1 MGTGLA
7 RLRSVY
13 FRESPDFILKMKSL
27 LFPGALTGLLLLFS
41 GHLSSAEPNP
51 PLLRSGDRIVLVGN
65 TLLERARLYGQLE
78 TQLQIAAGSDANGIT
93 LRNLGW
99 SGDSVFGDARSY
111 FGPPSEGRERL
122 SRTLGEIKPTVALLC
137 YGTGAAMSADQGW
150 TRENAHADTS
160 AAGYEASREL
170 FLSGYQALLDQIRSA
185 SGDGLREIVLLS
197 PPPLENLGDPLP
209 DQVENNRRLGGF
221 RDGIRELAKK
231 NSLRFVDLFAALGGD
246 AFQGEVAKPALTEDG
261 VHHSEAGHAVIAR
274 ELAKGLGYAESVLP
288 DRDRPAYAKLRAAVI
303 EKDRLFFHRWRPA
316 NETYLFL
323 FRKHEQGQNAK
334 EIPMFDPLI
343 AAQEEKIE
351 EARARVFV
359 GVPKN

>member
-7 RLRSVY
+7 LLYSVY
-13 FRESPDFILKMKSL
+13 WEASPDGVLKMKPSL
-27 LFPGALTGLLLLFS
+27 VTGALTGLLLFGGLPAA
-41 GHLSSAEPNP
+41 GETPP

-65 TLLERARLYGQLE
+65 TLLERARLYGHLE
-78 TQLQIAAGSDANGIT
+78 TTLQIAAGPTVKGIT

-122 SRTLGEIKPTVALLC
+122 ATALGETKPNVVLLC
-137 YGTGAAMSADQGW
+137 YGTGAAMSVDQGW
-150 TRENAHADTS
+150 TRESDHANTS

-170 FLSGYQALLDQIRSA
+170 FLNGYQALLERVRAA
-185 SGDGLREIVLLS
+185 SGEGLREIVLIA
-197 PPPLENLGDPLP
+197 PPPLENLGKPLP
-209 DQVENNRRLGGF
+209 DQVKNNRRLAGF

-246 AFQGEVAKPALTEDG
+246 DFRGEVANPALTEDG
-261 VHHSEAGHAVIAR
+261 VHHGEAGHHLIAR
-274 ELAKGLGYAESVLP
+274 ELAKGLGYSESVLP
-288 DRDRPAYAKLRAAVI
+288 DRDLPAREELRAAVI

-323 FRKHEQGQNAK
+323 FRKHEQGRNAK
-334 EIPMFDPLI
+334 EIPQFDPLI
-343 AAQEEKIE
+343 AAQEKKIE
-351 EARARVFV
+351 EARAVVFA
-359 GVPKN
+359 GMPKN

>member
-1 MGTGLA
+1 
-7 RLRSVY
+7 
-13 FRESPDFILKMKSL
+13 MKPSL
-27 LFPGALTGLLLLFS
+27 VTGALTGLLLFS
-41 GHLSSAEPNP
+41 GLPAAGKTP
-51 PLLRSGDRIVLVGN
+51 PPSLLQPGDRIVLVGN
-65 TLLERARLYGQLE
+65 TLFERVRLYGQLE
-78 TQLQIAAGSDANGIT
+78 TQLQIAAGPEVKNIT

-122 SRTLGEIKPTVALLC
+122 ATALGETKPNVVLLC
-137 YGTGAAMSADQGW
+137 YGTEAAMSVDQGW
-150 TRENAHADTS
+150 TREAAHAVTS
-160 AAGYEASREL
+160 AAGYETSREL
-170 FLSGYQALLDQIRSA
+170 FLHGYQALLERVRAA
-185 SGDGLREIVLLS
+185 SGEGLREIVLIA
-197 PPPLENLGDPLP
+197 PPPLENLGEPLP
-209 DQVENNRRLGGF
+209 DQAENNRRLAGF
-221 RDGIRELAKK
+221 RDGIRELAEK

-246 AFQGEVAKPALTEDG
+246 SFQGEVAKPALTEDG
-261 VHHSEAGHAVIAR
+261 VHHSEDGHAVIAR
-274 ELAKGLGYAESVLP
+274 ELAKGLGYSESLLLDRNLP
-288 DRDRPAYAKLRAAVI
+288 ATGELQAAII